1 MMRQKRSHE
10 LPLKPWAKERLEK
23 EKILLETY
31 GLNRKKEIWRAEAI
45 LRNWQVR
52 ARDLRA
58 LKNQEK
64 EKILLDKLVKLGLL
78 REGAGLEDVLQLK
91 VENILERRLQTI
103 ALRKGFARTLK
114 QSRQFIVHGHLTLD
128 GRKAKWP
135 STIVA
140 LHEEGK
146 LAFHPRSKAKAAL
159 EWAGGQAP
167 KTARTSSAEPSQ
179 PAKPEQKSTEQKPE
193 GK

>member
-1 MMRQKRSHE
+1 MLRQKRSHQ
-10 LPLKPWAKERLEK
+10 LPLKPWSKERLES
-23 EKILLETY
+23 EKKLKQDF
-31 GLNRKKEIWRAEAI
+31 GLNRKREIWRAEAI
-45 LRNWQVR
+45 LRSWQVR

-78 REGAGLEDVLQLK
+78 RQGAGLEDVLQLK
-91 VENILERRLQTI
+91 VENLLERRLQTI
-103 ALRKGFARTLK
+103 AVRKGFARTLK
-114 QSRQFIVHGHLTLD
+114 QSRQFIVHGHLTVD

-135 STIVA
+135 STILA
-140 LHEEGK
+140 SSDEAK

-167 KTARTSSAEPSQ
+167 KN
-179 PAKPEQKSTEQKPE
+179 KPEQKAE
-193 GK
+193 GA